1 LGCACGVAGAPAG
14 KPGLGPP
21 ARARDRGANRASDA
35 AAARPSL
42 NPNLALPNPHEPCLT
57 PPPRQYYYYH
67 ILSWPQLLHV
77 ADAGHGTIVGY
88 VLAKMDD
95 EPAAGAAA
103 HGHVTSLAVAR
114 THRRLG
120 VASALMAASHAA
132 MRDVFGAAYASLH
145 VRVGNAAAVRLYTKT
160 LGYAVHDVE
169 AKYYA
174 DGEDAYDMRKEL
186 VPGGT
191 ARRPR
196 SGRGG

>member
-1 LGCACGVAGAPAG
+1 M
-14 KPGLGPP
+14 
-21 ARARDRGANRASDA
+21 
-35 AAARPSL
+35 
-42 NPNLALPNPHEPCLT
+42 ALPNPHEPCLT